1 MNSAK
6 IELQHRIAEILSTLD
21 EAIEATEALIAK
33 HQQIKAGLMHALFTR
48 GVNPDG
54 HLRPTREQAPDLYK
68 ESPLGWIPQDW
79 EIASLFDRGKPG
91 RSHLRTGPFGSSLKI
106 EHWVKQGHPVITIGA
121 LAEGSIIESEL
132 LFVSDATAR
141 ALIDYK
147 LEPGDVVF
155 SRVADVGR
163 SVAITECQ
171 SGWIMSSNLM
181 RISLDQAKVNAF
193 YLQSQLSYDQNIRAQ
208 IRATVNSGGRDV
220 ANSETLNRL
229 LFAWPQPEEQLRM
242 LQRIEALESTR
253 QSEIENQ
260 KNLEKCKLGLM
271 HDLLTGRVRV
281 NIGQSVQANA

>member
-1 MNSAK
+1 MDHVLK
-6 IELQHRIAEILSTLD
+6 
-21 EAIEATEALIAK
+21 
-33 HQQIKAGLMHALFTR
+33 
-48 GVNPDG
+48 
-54 HLRPTREQAPDLYK
+54 
-68 ESPLGWIPQDW
+68 
-79 EIASLFDRGKPG
+79 FDAHKF
-91 RSHLRTGPFGSSLKI
+91 GPS
-106 EHWVKQGHPVITIGA
+106 QG
-121 LAEGSIIESEL
+121 
-132 LFVSDATAR
+132 
-141 ALIDYK
+141 
-147 LEPGDVVF
+147 
-155 SRVADVGR
+155 
-163 SVAITECQ
+163 
-171 SGWIMSSNLM
+171 
-181 RISLDQAKVNAF
+181 VNAF